1 VASHVTGYHIGFF
14 FLHNPLLVKDPLS
27 AVLAPEFQAILDEE
41 LSLLRKVQQ
50 GLLTV
55 TAEEDS
61 ADLYHDIIEL
71 RDSLGEARAEDVP
84 AIMAQM
90 EQLILITHQQDQF
103 RKASLPEVNAPYFAH
118 LRIREN
124 GRVRDLLLG
133 SRNCLSQ
140 HLPCPIIDWKNA
152 PISKVFYRYR
162 EGDEYVEEIGE
173 REVEGEVLLRRV
185 LRISE
190 GQLTQVVA
198 TEGVLLQKGA
208 EWERSTAQQPRLEGG
223 GGVAVR
229 PEYAKAANRLGTGD
243 AAPGYQVDKHLQEI
257 TALIDSQQFEAIT
270 HPESGIL
277 LIQGGA
283 GSGKT
288 TVALHRLAY
297 LMSKQAGYF
306 FPNSVLPLVF
316 GTALANYISKVLPSL
331 GVQGVPAQ
339 VYQHWVSRHR
349 QRLFQKL
356 PRTHATNTP
365 VVVIELKRHAFV
377 LRWFAE
383 EVAKRVEDFGIELKR
398 RFSGIAEASVIL
410 EAWTRLEGTPWVPR
424 MQHLGR
430 WIQGRGRIGTL
441 QVAQT
446 SAVLRRWEKL
456 VEELVPELEEQP
468 EQFVVQ
474 VWDDCLIRKKTLV
487 SAAQRLAPGEFSEG
501 ELESVWAWTSQ
512 QYHKRLDAER
522 MRNDFARKQLSHEA
536 EEERIA
542 PELRYQEEQPMLD
555 EEDDTLLLLL
565 YQLVI
570 GPIRRKQG
578 KLLQYRHL
586 LVDEAQDFSPTEFKL
601 LLNLTPPKRPSVTL
615 AGDMDQRIMAGRRH
629 QNWTEAL
636 EVLEQ
641 EVTELEPLRIGY
653 RSTHEV
659 MELAR
664 AVIGEYSVNQEW
676 EATRHGAP
684 VGQFGFQEPGALL
697 AFLAEA
703 LESLS
708 VREPHASIA
717 VLTRHPG
724 SADAI
729 HEGLERADV
738 YNLRRIRDQEFP
750 FTPGIEVTDVT
761 QTKGLEFDYVVVAD
775 TDAQTY
781 PADLR
786 SRHLLYVAVTRAAH
800 QLWLLHCGNPSP
812 LLPKQER

>member
-1 VASHVTGYHIGFF
+1 LGSFFSHA
-14 FLHNPLLVKDPLS
+14 LPLVKDSLS
-27 AVLAPEFQAILDEE
+27 ASLAPELQSVLDEE

-50 GLLTV
+50 GLLTL

-61 ADLYHDIIEL
+61 ANLYHDIIEL
-71 RDSLGEARAEDVP
+71 RDSLGEAQRQDVP

-90 EQLILITHQQDQF
+90 ERLILITHQQDKF
-103 RKASLPEVNAPYFAH
+103 RKTPLPDVNAPYFAH
-118 LRIREN
+118 MRIREN

-133 SRNCLSQ
+133 SHHSLSR

-162 EGDEYVEEIGE
+162 EGDEYVEQIGE

-185 LRISE
+185 LRINE
-190 GQLTQVVA
+190 GQLTQVVTA
-198 TEGVLLQKGA
+198 EGVFLWNGSK
-208 EWERSTAQQPRLEGG
+208 WERSEVNLPQLEGG
-223 GGVAVR
+223 GGVAMR
-229 PEYAKAANRLGTGD
+229 PDYATAADQFGTGS
-243 AAPGYQVDKHLQEI
+243 ATLGYQADKHLQEI
-257 TALIDSQQFEAIT
+257 TALIDPQQFEAIT

-297 LMSKQAGYF
+297 LMSKQPGYF
-306 FPNSVLPLVF
+306 FTNSVMPVVF
-316 GTALANYISKVLPSL
+316 GPALANYISKVLPSL
-331 GVQGVPAQ
+331 GVEDVPAKI
-339 VYQHWVSRHR
+339 YQQWVSRQR

-356 PRTHATNTP
+356 PRVYTENTP
-365 VVVIELKRHAFV
+365 VAAIELKRHAFV
-377 LRWFAE
+377 LHWFAE
-383 EVAKRVEDFGIELKR
+383 EVASRVQDFGEELEHH
-398 RFSGIAEASVIL
+398 FSGIREGQVVL
-410 EAWTRLEGTPWVPR
+410 KAWEQLEGTLWVPR

-430 WIQGRGRIGTL
+430 WIQGRDRIGKL
-441 QVAQT
+441 QAAQT
-446 SAVLRRWEKL
+446 PAVLRCWEKL
-456 VEELVPELEEQP
+456 VEELIPELEEAP
-468 EQFVVQ
+468 EQFVIQ
-474 VWDDCLIRKKTLV
+474 VWDDCLIRKETLV
-487 SAAQRLAPGEFSEG
+487 SAAQRFAPGEFSEG
-501 ELESVWAWTSQ
+501 ELESVWAWANR
-512 QYHKRLDAER
+512 QYHKRLEAER
-522 MRNDFARKQLSHEA
+522 MRNDFAWKRLQQEA
-536 EEERIA
+536 EQEQVA
-542 PELRYQEEQPMLD
+542 PQLRFQEEQPMLD
-555 EEDDTLLLLL
+555 DEDDTLLLLL
-565 YQLVI
+565 YQMVI
-570 GPIRRKQG
+570 GPLRRKQG

-636 EVLEQ
+636 GALEQ
-641 EVTELEPLRIGY
+641 NVTELEPLRIGY

-664 AVIGEYSVNQEW
+664 AVIGEYSVNQDW

-684 VGQFGFQEPGALL
+684 IGQFVFQEPGALVM
-697 AFLAEA
+697 FLVEA

-708 VREPHASIA
+708 IREPHASVA
-717 VLTRHPG
+717 VLTRHPET
-724 SADAI
+724 ANAL
-729 HEGLERADV
+729 HEGLVQADV

-750 FTPGIEVTDVT
+750 FTPGIEVTDVA

-775 TDAQTY
+775 ADAQTY
-781 PADLR
+781 PSDLR

-812 LLPKQER
+812 LLPKPQG

>member
-1 VASHVTGYHIGFF
+1 M
-14 FLHNPLLVKDPLS
+14 KDSLS
-27 AVLAPEFQAILDEE
+27 TSLAPELQSVLDEE

-50 GLLTV
+50 SLLTL

-71 RDSLGEARAEDVP
+71 RDALGEARRQDVP

-90 EQLILITHQQDQF
+90 ERLILITHQQDQF
-103 RKASLPEVNAPYFAH
+103 RKIPFPDVNAPYFAH
-118 LRIREN
+118 MRIREN

-133 SRNCLSQ
+133 SRNSLSR

-162 EGDEYVEEIGE
+162 EGDEYVEQIGE

-185 LRISE
+185 LRVNK
-190 GQLTQVVA
+190 GQLTQVVTTA
-198 TEGVLLQKGA
+198 GVFLWNGFK
-208 EWERSTAQQPRLEGG
+208 WERSVANLPRLEGG
-223 GGVAVR
+223 GGVAMR
-229 PEYAKAANRLGTGD
+229 PDYATAAGQLGTG
-243 AAPGYQVDKHLQEI
+243 AATPGYQADKHLQEI
-257 TALIDSQQFEAIT
+257 TALIDFQQFEAIT

-297 LMSKQAGYF
+297 LMSKQPGYF
-306 FPNSVLPLVF
+306 FTNSVMPVVF
-316 GTALANYISKVLPSL
+316 GPALANYISKVLPSL
-331 GVQGVPAQ
+331 GVEDVPAQ
-339 VYQHWVSRHR
+339 VYQHWVSQHR

-356 PRTHATNTP
+356 PRVHTENTP
-365 VVVIELKRHAFV
+365 VAAIELKRHAFM
-377 LRWFAE
+377 LHWFAE
-383 EVAKRVEDFGIELKR
+383 EVRNRVEGFGSELER
-398 RFSGIAEASVIL
+398 RFSGISEGRVVL
-410 EAWTRLEGTPWVPR
+410 EAWAHLEGTLWVPR

-430 WIQGRGRIGTL
+430 WIQGRDRIGKL
-441 QVAQT
+441 HAAQT
-446 SAVLRRWEKL
+446 PAVLRRWEKL
-456 VEELVPELEEQP
+456 VEEQVPELEEQP

-474 VWDDCLIRKKTLV
+474 VWDDCLIRKETLV
-487 SAAQRLAPGEFSEG
+487 SAAQRFAPGEFSKG
-501 ELESVWAWTSQ
+501 ELESVWTWANR
-512 QYHKRLDAER
+512 QYHKRLEAEGGH
-522 MRNDFARKQLSHEA
+522 NNVARKRLQHGA
-536 EEERIA
+536 EEKQIA
-542 PELRYQEEQPMLD
+542 PELHYREEQPMLD

-565 YQLVI
+565 YQMVI
-570 GPIRRKQG
+570 GPLRRKQG

-629 QNWTEAL
+629 QNWTE
-636 EVLEQ
+636 VLGTLDQ
-641 EVTELEPLRIGY
+641 DVTELAPLRIGY

-664 AVIGEYSVNQEW
+664 VVIGEYSVNQEW
-676 EATRHGAP
+676 EAIRHGAP
-684 VGQFGFQEPGALL
+684 IGQFVFQEPGALL
-697 AFLAEA
+697 MFLAEA

-708 VREPHASIA
+708 VREPYASVA
-717 VLTRHPG
+717 VLTRHPET
-724 SADAI
+724 ANAI
-729 HEGLERADV
+729 HDGLVRADV
-738 YNLRRIRDQEFP
+738 SNLRRIRDQEFP
-750 FTPGIEVTDVT
+750 FTPGIEVTDVA

-775 TDAQTY
+775 ADAQTY
-781 PADLR
+781 SSDLR

-812 LLPKQER
+812 LLPKQKH